1 MFKVGDKVKLNDN
14 VIRLSVDITD
24 AEVEIIGITEE
35 GLYELGIPKAD
46 IALHGDYL
54 ELVEDESEGFYNGKA
69 VYIGSGLKDYLDT
82 CFATG
87 FTKGKVYVFENG
99 YTVDDDE
106 MKRPATS
113 ISMPVFGLSNNGKL
127 EQWGFYPLAD

>member
-54 ELVEDESEGFYNGKA
+54 EPVGDWQDKYYTGKA
-69 VYIGSGLKDYLDT
+69 LYAGNDLKDYSKKSDE
-82 CFATG
+82 G
-87 FTKGKVYVFENG
+87 YTKGKVYEFVKGF
-99 YTVDDDE
+99 THDDE
-106 MKRPATS
+106 GNKRPFT
-113 ISMPVFGLSNNGKL
+113 IPEYPFDGLKNDGEL
-127 EQWGFYPLAD
+127 EQWGFYPLTD